1 MRAEPGRVSV
11 MSHSSSES
19 RAAPVVGGT
28 GGGMQRHTRS
38 QVAMGLGAKGFSVAH
53 PMESTGFQSAAT
65 GLGNLLDEASSLE
78 AEQRQGIIAERSAAA
93 VRRDVIDRIW
103 EVHLPHMAA
112 ASRRAEGELPSLRR
126 TFRLT
131 PTKDSIAARRAAAG
145 TMLEAVTAQKDV
157 LVRYGLD
164 EPVLTDLEQVLAEYD
179 AANAQCVA
187 ARGQHVRASARL
199 RDVGREI
206 VELVR
211 VLDGLYR
218 VRFKNDDARLA
229 EWTALSTVRA
239 ESKGSASNDEQ
250 GPGPVPGAP
259 PADGSAPGGGVRPAA

>member
-1 MRAEPGRVSV
+1 MPR
-11 MSHSSSES
+11 ES
-19 RAAPVVGGT
+19 GVRGA
-28 GGGMQRHTRS
+28 GGGMQRRTRS

-65 GLGNLLDEASSLE
+65 GLSSLVDEATALE
-78 AEQRQGIIAERSAAA
+78 VEQREGIIAERNAAG

-145 TMLEAVTAQKDV
+145 SMLDAVKAQKDV

-164 EPVLTDLEQVLAEYD
+164 EAVLTDLGQALVEFD
-179 AANAQCVA
+179 AANAHCVA

-199 RDVGREI
+199 RDAGQEI

-229 EWTALSTVRA
+229 EWVALSTVRA
-239 ESKGSASNDEQ
+239 EPKGNASNDEQ

-259 PADGSAPGGGVRPAA
+259 ADGAAPAAR